1 MTFCLVCGKPLL
13 DTTLHCSL
21 KGCNFGA
28 HTTCIDILVD
38 LNQLNFEPDSFCC
51 NSLLQNGKALELT
64 SNQVLKYKFSKKSI
78 SHKQYKRILEPKRR
92 KIIVHKTKKTRST
105 RYLYDPKICEFC
117 DYPMSLYERDHLMCH
132 CSAFKTNPCSK
143 KRRLNLSDETFI
155 ARHFELAKL
164 KYNKLAA
171 ENIRVP

>member
-1 MTFCLVCGKPLL
+1 MVSEGRHPTQSTRVYKNHPFLFTQHTPLYKK
-13 DTTLHCSL
+13 L
-21 KGCNFGA
+21 KNWIPKGTSGWPCKF
-28 HTTCIDILVD
+28 TPLYIW
-38 LNQLNFEPDSFCC
+38 EPWC
-51 NSLLQNGKALELT
+51 
-64 SNQVLKYKFSKKSI
+64 
-78 SHKQYKRILEPKRR
+78 KQYKRILEPKRR
-92 KIIVHKTKKTRST
+92 KIIVHKTKDQRST

-143 KRRLNLSDETFI
+143 KGRLNLSDEIFI